1 VGRSSDARGAAIVDT
16 GGVAGTS
23 DPRVSELIRFGRD
36 REAAA
41 LAGTTSTYATF
52 CRICAAACGILVTVG
67 EGGRVER
74 VRGDPDHPASRGYV
88 CPKGRALGAWHHR
101 ADRLDHPRLRGEPA
115 GWDEVLDDLGAR
127 VTAIVDGQG
136 PDAVGL
142 YLATGLAYDA
152 AGQVAAPTWLASIG
166 SRSFYTAVTVDNA
179 PVLVAAELVAGH
191 PMLNPVWDA
200 AGDGVL
206 VLVGTNPVVSHGY
219 GTTLPDPIR
228 HLREYRARGGRVW
241 VLDPR
246 RTETAAQADEHV
258 PVRPGADAVVLAA
271 IAGAVLTDVVA
282 AGRTV
287 RATSED
293 LAALQ
298 EVLAPYSVERV
309 ARAAGI
315 DAGALQQLVDE
326 VVAAPGRVAVMCGT
340 GTTMSLDGVLVEWLR
355 WVVLALTDSLDRPG
369 GMVFH
374 DGPFGRLR
382 SPRARGAPDPG
393 PPSRPELPRV
403 AGQLPAAALV
413 DEVEQGNLRA
423 LVVTG
428 GDPITA
434 FPDPDR
440 VRAALGRLDVLAV
453 VDVVD
458 GELCDLATHV
468 LPATGQLERADITL
482 ASPLSVRSAVQATGP
497 VVEPTGA
504 RRPSWWIVAELARRT
519 GCDLTGGVDPSSLD
533 DEGYLRSVLH
543 HSPVDADELFAAG
556 PHGLPIPVEHGW
568 VTASLLDGGCW
579 RLAPPVLVERLR
591 GHRPPDEPL
600 VLAPRRETAWSN
612 SVRYGEGDPPVVR
625 LHPADADAAGV
636 ADRDLVE
643 VRSEHGTVVASVL
656 VDPGVRSGVVSMTHG
671 HRDAS
676 PGLLTSSR
684 EDVDPLTAMPRASG
698 VPVSVSRRG

>member
-1 VGRSSDARGAAIVDT
+1 
-16 GGVAGTS
+16 
-23 DPRVSELIRFGRD
+23 
-36 REAAA
+36 
-41 LAGTTSTYATF
+41 
-52 CRICAAACGILVTVG
+52 VTVDEDG
-67 EGGRVER
+67 HVDR

-88 CPKGRALGAWHHR
+88 CTKGRGLAAWHHR
-101 ADRLDHPRLRGEPA
+101 TDRLDRPRLGGSAAP
-115 GWDEVLDDLGAR
+115 WDEVLDDLGDR
-127 VTAIVDGQG
+127 ITAIVAAGG

-179 PVLVAAELVAGH
+179 PALVAAELVAGH

-228 HLREYRARGGRVW
+228 HLRDYRRRGGRVW

-246 RTETAAQADEHV
+246 RTETAAHADAHLA
-258 PVRPGADAVVLAA
+258 VRPGTDAVVLAA
-271 IAGAVLTDVVA
+271 IAGAVLADVGD
-282 AGRTV
+282 AGRRV
-287 RATSED
+287 RATPED

-298 EVLAPYSVERV
+298 EVLAPFTVERA

-315 DAGALQQLVDE
+315 DADALQQLIDAVRG
-326 VVAAPGRVAVMCGT
+326 APGRVAMMCGT

-374 DGPFGRLR
+374 EGPFGRLR
-382 SPRARGAPDPG
+382 APRARRTPDPG
-393 PPSRPELPRV
+393 PSSRPELPRV

-413 DEVEQGNLRA
+413 DEIEQGNLRA

-434 FPDPDR
+434 FPEPDR
-440 VRAALGRLDVLAV
+440 VRSALGRLDVLAV

-468 LPATGQLERADITL
+468 LPATGQLERADVTL

-497 VVEPTGA
+497 VVEPVA
-504 RRPSWWIVAELARRT
+504 ERRPSWWIVAELARRT
-519 GCDLTGGVDPSSLD
+519 GCDITGGVDPSGLD
-533 DEGYLRSVLH
+533 DEAYLRSVLH

-556 PHGLPIPVEHGW
+556 PHGLPVPIEHGW
-568 VTASLLDGGCW
+568 ATASLLDGGCW
-579 RLAPPVLVERLR
+579 NLAPPALVDRLR
-591 GHRPPDEPL
+591 AHRSPDASL
-600 VLAPRRETAWSN
+600 VLAPRREMAWSN
-612 SVRYGEGDPPVVR
+612 SVRYGDGNPPVVR
-625 LHPADADAAGV
+625 LHPVDATAAGV
-636 ADRDLVE
+636 TDGDLAE
-643 VRSEHGTVVASVL
+643 VRSAHGALEASVL
-656 VDPGVRSGVVSMTHG
+656 ADPSVRAGVVSITHG
-671 HRDAS
+671 RRDAS
-676 PGLLTSSR
+676 PGRLTSNR
-684 EDVDPLTAMPRASG
+684 AEVDPLTAMPRASG